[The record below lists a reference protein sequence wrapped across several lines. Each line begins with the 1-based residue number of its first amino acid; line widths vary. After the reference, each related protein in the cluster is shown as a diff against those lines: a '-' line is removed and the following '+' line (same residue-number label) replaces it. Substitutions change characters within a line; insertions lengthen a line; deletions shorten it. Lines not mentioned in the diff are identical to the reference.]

1 MNQMITIREIS
12 DLSDTWCAA
21 REAALDKALA
31 EAAAGFIGRRFEQ
44 RLVLG
49 SKKALYNRAYTVE
62 AEVVRAAIGREGV
75 MIVIGTF
82 SFFNA
87 APSTETELHV
97 DGFADLIEDHA
108 TPAA

>member
-1 MNQMITIREIS
+1 MNQMITRNEIIA
-12 DLSDTWCAA
+12 LSDTWCAA
-21 REAALDKALA
+21 REAALDKALT

-75 MIVIGTF
+75 MILIGTYTH
-82 SFFNA
+82 
-87 APSTETELHV
+87 PITGRLTETELHV
-97 DGFADLIEDHA
+97 DEFPNLVEDGA
-108 TPAA
+108 TTQE